1 MRLLFIFTAWLMFV
15 PSVLA
20 SEPAPMGQQLERLT
34 QEFVTEGYKFY
45 PISATFNGVSAFNGK
60 YAPPWSPE
68 LRKAKQDYFKRYL
81 HQLSQLDQAQLSAS
95 EQITFDIFQYQLEL
109 GLERQQYPEELLSFN
124 PVTGA
129 HLYFATLGSGSSG
142 QPFNTEQDYRDFMQ
156 RSVGFARWT
165 DSMIVR
171 LEEAAQQGKVLP
183 QFTVRAVV
191 KQLEQQLVEN
201 VQDSPFYQPLT
212 RLPEALSNEQSAALR
227 RDYIAT
233 INEVILPTYQQLY
246 TFFTTDYAGK
256 ARTSIALEEQDSGWY
271 AFYIKQH
278 TTLELDPQALHNTG
292 KHIVAQNKVALKKLK
307 AELGFTGS
315 LPEFFQHLRHHDAY
329 YFASA
334 EALIQAYQQASATAQ
349 QNLDKLFVGS
359 HYQDYNVAQVPD
371 FAAAQAPKAT
381 YRPPAPDG
389 SRPATL
395 YINTLDL
402 KSQPKYL
409 VDSVVLH
416 EAAPGHHLQNLAALQ
431 NTQLSNYRKSLNF
444 SAYDEGWGLYAESLG
459 AQLGLYATPIQQLG
473 RVLADQQRAVRV
485 VVDTGIHALGW
496 TYTQAQDYMRENT
509 ALSTTEIDAEIARY
523 IASPGQ
529 ALAYKMGEQEINALR
544 ESARA
549 ALGTAFSL
557 KAFHQTVLAT
567 GSVPLP
573 ILKQQVR
580 TWVLEELK
588 KQGLALEVSFTD
600 LAALSHQQFAAI
612 VAQSAKVK
620 ADVEALFAPF
630 EQTITV
636 AVEFVDDN
644 LDEVGGVTGVA
655 MTPEQIDISI
665 ARQFQAGLDKAIAE
679 GLLATLYHEFHHL
692 VRGWTVEQNEFLPS
706 IPNAAVNEGLAVV
719 FAEQMSGVRESWLD
733 YPDHVAQWLDE
744 ILELPLRSDYQ
755 QWMMGTHP
763 DGRKYVGYRVGK
775 YVIESA
781 LKHSELSINELT
793 FKPVTELIEFAQAD
807 GRVKDAIDK
816 TVEAYGGEALL
827 QLKSLTLLDHSQQ
840 FSRGQSSNVW
850 QGPAVTYLNEVD
862 TTFTIDFERQHK
874 EFKQMTRP
882 IVGSHHAPQPSITH
896 HLFVDNQGYVVD
908 HAQASYRPVQSLRFD
923 TVGASY
929 EAFSDLLIVRN
940 MLTNPVKASWKDIAY
955 IENQAHDVIT
965 FQPDAGA
972 EYTVYLNQKT
982 GFIRRLTRMQQD
994 ERYTYDFL
1002 EHTKQNGIVY
1012 AQKLMVSHATAPVY
1026 VTQQRTVRYNS
1037 VTPESIKLPKDVT
1050 LAPAPQFVDASSL
1063 SFRELAPGVYFVGQ
1077 DWSYTLFIDD
1087 GDGFISAGAWQVDAE
1102 SREWQKAYELL
1113 VQSTGKELPVKQHIV
1128 THHHHDHLHGV
1139 PDIIAQGATLIA
1151 PAKTVDAIYDY
1162 LANASASAPT
1172 ILPVADH
1179 RLIGTRRVLLL
1190 DVPTSH
1196 ASHNLAVYLPDAKL
1210 LFTEDVFGSSLQQGF
1225 HSPSRWPENDT
1236 YVRLE
1241 RLLQKVQA
1249 MRFEVEQYV
1258 SSHHMRVLSPAE
1270 IQQALAHMRTLL

>member
-1 MRLLFIFTAWLMFV
+1 MRLLFIFIAWLMFV

-109 GLERQQYPEELLSFN
+109 GLERQQYLEELLSFN

-129 HLYFATLGSGSSG
+129 HLYFAMLGSGSSG

-156 RSVGFARWT
+156 RSVGFASWA
-165 DSMIVR
+165 DSMIMR
-171 LEEAAQQGKVLP
+171 LEDAAQQGKVLP
-183 QFTVRAVV
+183 QFTVHAVI
-191 KQLEQQLVEN
+191 KQLEQQLVED
-201 VQDSPFYQPLT
+201 VQESPFYQPLT
-212 RLPEALSNEQSAALR
+212 RMPETLSNEQRAALR

-233 INEVILPTYQQLY
+233 INEVILPTYQKLY
-246 TFFTTDYAGK
+246 AFFATDYASK
-256 ARTSIALEEQDSGWY
+256 ARTSIALEERDSGWY
-271 AFYIKQH
+271 AFYVKQH
-278 TTLELDPQALHNTG
+278 TTLDLEPAKLHNAG
-292 KHIVAQNKVALKKLK
+292 KQIVAQNKALLK
-307 AELGFTGS
+307 ELQAELGFSGT
-315 LPEFFQHLRHHDAY
+315 LPEFFRHLRDNEAY

-334 EALIQAYQQASATAQ
+334 DQLIKAYQQASAKAQ
-349 QNLDKLFVGS
+349 QNLDKLFGS
-359 HYQDYNVAQVPD
+359 THYQDYNVAQVPD

-431 NTQLSNYRKSLNF
+431 NTQLSNYRKSLIF

-496 TYTQAQDYMRENT
+496 TYAQAQDYMRENT
-509 ALSTTEIDAEIARY
+509 ALSANEIEAEIARY

-529 ALAYKMGEQEINALR
+529 ALAYKVGEQEINALR
-544 ESARA
+544 ESARS
-549 ALGTAFSL
+549 ALGQAFSL
-557 KAFHQTVLAT
+557 HDFHQTVLAT

-573 ILKQQVR
+573 VLQQQVR

-588 KQGLALEVSFTD
+588 KQGVALEVSLTD
-600 LAALSHQQFAAI
+600 LARLSHQQFAAI

-620 ADVEALFAPF
+620 ADVEGLFAPF
-630 EQTITV
+630 DRTLTV
-636 AVEFVDDN
+636 SVDFVDDN
-644 LDEVGGVTGVA
+644 LNAVGGVTGVA
-655 MTPEQIDISI
+655 MTPEHIDIRIS
-665 ARQFQAGLDKAIAE
+665 RQFQAGLDKAIAK
-679 GLLATLYHEFHHL
+679 GLLSTLYHEFHHL
-692 VRGWTVEQNEFLPS
+692 VRGWTVEHNEFLPS

-719 FAEQMSGVRESWLD
+719 FAEQMSGVHESWLD
-733 YPDHVAQWLDE
+733 YPDNVAQWLDE

-763 DGRKYVGYRVGK
+763 DGRKYVGYRVGN
-775 YVIESA
+775 YVIDSA
-781 LKHSELSINELT
+781 LKHSGLSINELT
-793 FKPVTELIEFAQAD
+793 FKPVAELIEIAQGD
-807 GRVKDAIDK
+807 KRVKEAIDK
-816 TVEAYGGEALL
+816 TVEAYGGEALRE
-827 QLKSLTLLDHSQQ
+827 LKSLTLLDHSQQ

-862 TTFTIDFERQHK
+862 TTFTIDLERQRR
-874 EFKQMTRP
+874 EFRQLTRP
-882 IVGSHHAPQPSITH
+882 IIGSHHARQPAIKH
-896 HLFVDNQGYVVD
+896 HLFVNNQGYVVD
-908 HAQASYRPVQSLRFD
+908 DAQATYRPVQSLRFD

-955 IENQAHDVIT
+955 IEDQPHDVIT
-965 FQPDAGA
+965 LQPDAGTD
-972 EYTVYLNQKT
+972 YTVYLNQQT
-982 GFIRRLTRMQQD
+982 GFIRRVLRMQQG
-994 ERYTYDFL
+994 ELYTYDFL
-1002 EHTKQNGIVY
+1002 DHTKQNGIVY
-1012 AQKLMVSHATAPVY
+1012 AQNLMVSHATAPVY
-1026 VTQQRTVRYNS
+1026 ITQQRTLRLDS
-1037 VTPESIKLPKDVT
+1037 VTPETIKLPSGVT
-1050 LAPAPQFVDASSL
+1050 LAPAPQFVDASNL

-1087 GDGFISAGAWQVDAE
+1087 GDGFISAGAWQVDTE
-1102 SREWQKAYELL
+1102 SQEWLKAYDLL
-1113 VQSTGKELPVKQHIV
+1113 VQSTGKDMPVKQHIV
-1128 THHHHDHLHGV
+1128 THHHDDHLRGV
-1139 PDIIAQGATLIA
+1139 PNILAQGATLVA

-1162 LANASASAPT
+1162 LAKASASAPT
-1172 ILPVADH
+1172 ILPVADQ
-1179 RLIGTRRVLLL
+1179 RLIGTRKVLLF

-1241 RLLQKVQA
+1241 HLLREIKA
-1249 MRFEVEQYV
+1249 MGLEVEQYL
-1258 SSHHMRVLSPAE
+1258 SSHHMRVLSDAE
-1270 IQQALAHMRTLL
+1270 IKQALTHYRKL